1 MCLVNNLMSIGGW
14 SESFIWASMI
24 WSTIASGYMLYGW
37 KKRSMIPFIGGLLMT
52 AVSFLVS
59 PLPMSLICL
68 ALMYGVWWLL
78 RQGY

>member
-1 MCLVNNLMSIGGW
+1 VNNLISIGGW

-37 KKRSMIPFIGGLLMT
+37 KQRSMIPFIGGLLMT